1 MICQSISLTRHAAVL
16 VLAFAGTLPA
26 AQAFQPLI
34 TDDTGTQGAGG
45 NQLELS
51 INHDRAEAAGQVDRV
66 RTVPLVYTRG
76 ITDAV
81 DVFAQ
86 VDHTRIRPADPTLN
100 ASGAGSPVLGVKWRF
115 YETESRTSFG
125 VKPEVALPVSEARE
139 DQGLGVGKASY
150 GATLILTQEV
160 PFGAIHVNAF
170 GGKERARDSVASP
183 DVTITRFSVAPVWD
197 VTGQF
202 KLALDVGTE
211 SAEVASVKSRASFIE
226 VGGVFSP
233 NQDVEIALGFIRAT
247 DDSTPEVVVNSA
259 TAGVTWRF

>member
-1 MICQSISLTRHAAVL
+1 MICQSNSLTRHAAVL
-16 VLAFAGTLPA
+16 ALAFAGVLPA

-51 INHDRAEAAGQVDRV
+51 INHDRAKAAGEVDRV

-76 ITDAV
+76 ITDAIDAFV
-81 DVFAQ
+81 Q
-86 VDHTRIRPADPTLN
+86 VDHTRIRTADPAGN

-115 YETESRTSFG
+115 YETESGTSFG
-125 VKPEVALPVSEARE
+125 LKPEVALPVSEARE
-139 DQGLGVGKASY
+139 NQGLGVGKASY

-170 GGKERARDSVASP
+170 GGKERARDSVANP
-183 DVTITRFSVAPVWD
+183 DVKITRFSVAPVWD
-197 VTGQF
+197 ITGQF

-211 SAEVASVKSRASFIE
+211 SAAVDSLKARANFVEI
-226 VGGVFSP
+226 GGVYAP

-259 TAGVTWRF
+259 TAGITWRF